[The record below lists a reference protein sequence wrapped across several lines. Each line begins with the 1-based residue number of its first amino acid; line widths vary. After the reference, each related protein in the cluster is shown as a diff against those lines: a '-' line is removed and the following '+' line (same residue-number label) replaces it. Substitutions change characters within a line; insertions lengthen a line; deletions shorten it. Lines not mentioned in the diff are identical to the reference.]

1 MLPVPK
7 AGLVQRHPC
16 RSTTATTMAA
26 SVTTTNSSRSP
37 IANGRASSSAGCGVF
52 AIAAKIPNGSK
63 GRVKHVGAVADGI
76 REFVEAVRRPDQS
89 RSADKDAGKTSP
101 DFRRFRFHDLRHLF
115 AVEALRGGMD
125 IYTLSKHLGY
135 ASVKTTEIHLDFL
148 SPEEQD
154 AARGGTAQKTAQSRR
169 FEDAEVA

>member
-1 MLPVPK
+1 
-7 AGLVQRHPC
+7 
-16 RSTTATTMAA
+16 MAA

-76 REFVEAVRRPDQS
+76 REFVEAIRRPDQS
-89 RSADKDAGKTSP
+89 RSAAMMPARRARISGASAFTTCGIYSP
-101 DFRRFRFHDLRHLF
+101 SRRF
-115 AVEALRGGMD
+115 EGGMD

-135 ASVKTTEIHLDFL
+135 ASVKTTEIHLDFP